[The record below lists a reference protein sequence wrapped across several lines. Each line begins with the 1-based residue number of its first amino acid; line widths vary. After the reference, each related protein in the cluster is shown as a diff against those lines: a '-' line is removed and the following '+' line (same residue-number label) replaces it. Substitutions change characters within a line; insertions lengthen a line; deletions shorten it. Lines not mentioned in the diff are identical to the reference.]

1 MTYTVQDMIV
11 IYEKRTKSENG
22 RVKLRGK
29 IQSHSYSAIPRI
41 RRKNYFKRE
50 RKSEKKKK
58 KRCRKEEIV
67 EGDKIVHLPFIEPQ
81 TAFQT
86 HALFIKPFNCFFRAN
101 LREITISYEAR
112 YLKKFE

>member
-29 IQSHSYSAIPRI
+29 IQSHSYSAILRI

-58 KRCRKEEIV
+58 KKRCHKEEIV
-67 EGDKIVHLPFIEPQ
+67 EGNKIVHLPFIEPQ

-86 HALFIKPFNCFFRAN
+86 HALFLNHSIAFFALTSER
-101 LREITISYEAR
+101 LLFLTK
-112 YLKKFE
+112 LDT